1 MIRKNHRVSNVKRQ
15 DGFIYHEVSRGLGM
29 SSGEKNMKVSPDED
43 CSLVVGINPL
53 TECRQQRWW
62 RGTCIPLGHSLVPLM
77 FSLLQVLCT
86 ESCPFPTNL
95 YVEVLTPNMTVFRHR
110 VFKKVIKVQ

>member
-1 MIRKNHRVSNVKRQ
+1 MIWKNHRVSNVKRQ

-62 RGTCIPLGHSLVPLM
+62 RGTCTPTRSF
-77 FSLLQVLCT
+77 FS
-86 ESCPFPTNL
+86 PFDIFPPPGAM
-95 YVEVLTPNMTVFRHR
+95 Y
-110 VFKKVIKVQ
+110 